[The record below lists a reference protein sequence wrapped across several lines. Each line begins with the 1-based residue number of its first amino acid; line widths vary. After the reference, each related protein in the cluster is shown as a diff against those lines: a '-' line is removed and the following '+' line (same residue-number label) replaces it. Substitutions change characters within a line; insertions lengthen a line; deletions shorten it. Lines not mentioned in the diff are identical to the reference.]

1 MMALHGLVSAG
12 GSPGVTTAAI
22 ALAFTWPRTVIL
34 AECDPAGGDVMAG
47 LFGGLLPSRSGLLAV
62 AVDAGRDPV
71 AAAAALQNQLIEL
84 SGDFTRLLLP
94 GITDPRQ
101 AAGLVSAWPALAE
114 ALAAQ
119 PGDVIADCGRLD
131 PSETWPLPVLA
142 AAATITLVLQPSLR
156 QVSKAKPRVEMLN
169 QVVGAGRLTLL
180 VTGQGRYSAQDAAK
194 ALGLKILGTLPH
206 DPKTAAMLTES
217 DGAGR
222 YHRLLSRPL
231 IRAAGSAARALRG
244 LAGADDQQRNAQG
257 AAGAGAAR

>member
-1 MMALHGLVSAG
+1 MALHGLVSAG

-22 ALAFTWPRTVIL
+22 ALALTWPRTVIL

-62 AVDAGRDPV
+62 AVDAGRGPD
-71 AAAAALQNQLIEL
+71 AAAGALQNQLIEL
-84 SGDFTRLLLP
+84 SGDFTRLLLS

-101 AAGLVSAWPALAE
+101 AAGVASAWPALAE
-114 ALAAQ
+114 TLAAQ

-131 PSETWPLPVLA
+131 PSETWPLPVLTA
-142 AAATITLVLQPSLR
+142 STTVTLVLKPSLR
-156 QVSKAKPRVEMLN
+156 HVSRARPRIEMLN
-169 QVVGAGRLTLL
+169 EAVGAGRLTLL
-180 VTGQGRYSAQDAAK
+180 VTGQGRYSAHDTAK
-194 ALGLKILGTLPH
+194 ALGLKAVGTLPH

-222 YHRLLSRPL
+222 YHGLPSRPL

-244 LAGADDQQRNAQG
+244 LAGADDPRRNARG
-257 AAGAGAAR
+257 TAGAGAPR